1 MAKKKTETQE
11 EIVETATTEE
21 VVTVEDTAKAI
32 EAQQKENDELREQ
45 LKAMQAQMAL
55 LMQGMTAQAQPVAKK
70 RDKNVEFINMTNGTI
85 VLRGSTVY
93 TIEGQ
98 FSKRSFV
105 EHEAR
110 MIVNNM
116 PETIRSGMVYINDA
130 EFIEEN
136 NLSDVYDGLL
146 TDKQLKELLQQDYTL
161 VVETYKSAGDKQKQI
176 IVDMITDARLKGKRI
191 DGNIIIELGELCGK
205 NFLEIEKMDE

>member
-11 EIVETATTEE
+11 EIVETVATEE
-21 VVTVEDTAKAI
+21 VVAVEDTTKAI

-70 RDKNVEFINMTNGTI
+70 RDKNIEFINMTNGTI

-93 TIEGQ
+93 AIEGQ
-98 FSKRSFV
+98 FNKRSFV

-146 TDKQLKELLQQDYTL
+146 TNKQLKELLQQDYTL

-176 IVDMITDARLKGKRI
+176 IVDMITDARLNGKRI

-205 NFLEIEKMDE
+205 NFLEIEKMDD